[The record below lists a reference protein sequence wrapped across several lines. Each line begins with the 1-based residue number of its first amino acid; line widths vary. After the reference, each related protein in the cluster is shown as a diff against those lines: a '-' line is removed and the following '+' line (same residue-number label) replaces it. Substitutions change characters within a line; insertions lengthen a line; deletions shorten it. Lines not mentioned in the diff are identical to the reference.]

1 MARNPADR
9 PLPSIAR
16 HVVAALLTLAMF
28 GAGAWLVLSTGEVEQ
43 AWATSEV
50 TLPERGLPPTTDN
63 LLADDE
69 AGLPDLLREVAAN
82 ANPTE
87 GLVAPPS
94 SPKGKRLE
102 LPTRNVALPSA
113 PVAKLEITGPF
124 GRMPVRASDGS
135 TAFAAYSRPFEDTDK
150 QNLSLVVGGLG
161 IDPDVTR
168 RAIEELPPEIT
179 LAFAAHA
186 SGLQD
191 YITSA
196 RAAGHEVVL
205 EIPLEGART
214 NVGEPGADRTLRIG
228 QTESNARHIDFL
240 LSRGTGYFAVMPY
253 NGELFLA
260 SPNDAKALSERLHTA
275 GLGLL
280 TDGESTA
287 DGLSGIA
294 SEADLPFRDGSLLI
308 DVVPM
313 PSTVAQNLE
322 DLRARALAGN
332 APIGFGFAYPQTV
345 DAILAWLPTLER
357 VELAPA
363 SAAMR

>member
-1 MARNPADR
+1 MAA
-9 PLPSIAR
+9 
-16 HVVAALLTLAMF
+16 VLTLAAV
-28 GAGAWLVLSTGEVEQ
+28 GAGAWLLLTTGEAEE

-50 TLPERGLPPTTDN
+50 TLPERVLPPTTDN

-87 GLVAPPS
+87 GLIAPP
-94 SPKGKRLE
+94 PAPEGKRLE
-102 LPTRNVALPSA
+102 LPTSTVALPAA
-113 PVAKLEITGPF
+113 PVAKLETAGPF
-124 GRMPVRASDGS
+124 GRMPIRADDGS
-135 TAFAAYSRPFEDTDK
+135 TAFATYARPFEDTDK
-150 QNLSLVVGGLG
+150 PNLSLVVGGLG

-186 SGLQD
+186 PGLQD
-191 YITSA
+191 TIASA

-205 EIPLEGART
+205 ELPLEGART
-214 NVGEPGADRTLRIG
+214 NAGEPGADRTLRIG
-228 QTESNARHIDFL
+228 QTESNAKNIDFL

-260 SPNDAKALSERLHTA
+260 SPDDAKALSERLHAA

-287 DGLSGIA
+287 DGLSDITRG
-294 SEADLPFRDGSLLI
+294 ADLPFRDGSLLI

-313 PSTVAQNLE
+313 PDTVAQNLE

-332 APIGFGFAYPQTV
+332 APVGFGFAYPQTV
-345 DAILAWLPTLER
+345 DAILAWLPTLDR
-357 VELAPA
+357 MELAPA
-363 SAAMR
+363 SAAMK